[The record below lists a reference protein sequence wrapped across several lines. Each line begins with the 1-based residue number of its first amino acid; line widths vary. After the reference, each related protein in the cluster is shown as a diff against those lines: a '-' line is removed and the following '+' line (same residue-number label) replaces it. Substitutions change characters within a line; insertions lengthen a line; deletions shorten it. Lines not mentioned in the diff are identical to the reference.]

1 MADLIVY
8 GGPAIFCLLLAY
20 LVHHMHGTHQLIER
34 TRIEEREDM
43 QKLNELMQAT
53 RDQMAPGT
61 KSRMCPRCSVGS
73 FTPPRTMCDAC
84 HETLPRLKPAEP
96 TEHTLGGPTT
106 PTGVR
111 V

>member
-1 MADLIVY
+1 MADFIIYSGTGVF
-8 GGPAIFCLLLAY
+8 FCLFGY
-20 LVHHMHGTHQLIER
+20 LVHHMHGTRQLIER
-34 TRIEEREDM
+34 TRIEERQDM
-43 QKLNELMQAT
+43 QKLNELIQAT
-53 RDQMAPGT
+53 HDQMAPGT

-73 FTPPRTMCDAC
+73 YTPPRTMCDAC

-96 TEHTLGGPTT
+96 TEQGVGGPTT